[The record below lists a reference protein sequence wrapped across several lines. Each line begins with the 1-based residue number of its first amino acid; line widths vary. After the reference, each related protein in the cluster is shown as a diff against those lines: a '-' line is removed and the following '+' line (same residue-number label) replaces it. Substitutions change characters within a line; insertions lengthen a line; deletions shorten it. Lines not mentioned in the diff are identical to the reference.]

1 MPSLLAR
8 QLPQV
13 GIPWTT
19 HPFSR
24 QLAKTTKAMFQIDE
38 ERALLALDG
47 NRHLLMELAIMFRED
62 VPQILQELNAA
73 IGNENATQTQSS
85 VHSLKGLASTFYAKP
100 TVDLA
105 QRLED
110 SAAHGKLEIFREGE
124 LEKLEKSIQSVIQEF
139 VERGWVSE
147 SKSEP

>member
-13 GIPWTT
+13 GTPWTT

-73 IGNENATQTQSS
+73 IGNENATQTQSA

-139 VERGWVSE
+139 VERGWVAE
-147 SKSEP
+147 TKEAL

>member
-24 QLAKTTKAMFQIDE
+24 QLAKTTQAMFQIDE

-73 IGNENATQTQSS
+73 IGNENATRTQSA

-139 VERGWVSE
+139 VERGWVAE
-147 SKSEP
+147 TKSEP